1 MNALLGHERFV
12 NIRDEINYSN
22 RKIDG
27 KELDLCHS
35 GREGCKR
42 WAARRRTGRTP
53 GPQRYHR
60 ISDP

>member
-1 MNALLGHERFV
+1 MNALP
-12 NIRDEINYSN
+12 IRDEINYSN
-22 RKIDG
+22 RNIDG

-42 WAARRRTGRTP
+42 WAAIRRTGRTP